1 MGNNQPSHDK
11 FQGEYF
17 DETSFKTLYGGV
29 LITWVTTN
37 VIVDFSGWDD
47 PDMNKR
53 LGLIIA
59 LSVAFIGYFLSDN
72 RNLRKLIVTPFNGF
86 LIYLIIMGGTT
97 FLPPP
102 VEIDSVDQ
110 RPDQSI
116 SEVRPAEYPERRS
129 SFISSWSVDK
139 RLINTTQRL
148 QVENQELEAENTQL
162 IQANR
167 TYEVRLDSA
176 RQMIQALP
184 IPLPQQEEIMPLLQ
198 FQMNGIIMDGQFQ

>member
-1 MGNNQPSHDK
+1 MGKNQPAHDK

-59 LSVAFIGYFLSDN
+59 LTVAFIGYYLSDN
-72 RNLRKLIVTPFNGF
+72 RNLKKLIITPFNGF
-86 LIYLIIMGGTT
+86 LIYLTIMGGTT

-102 VEIDSVDQ
+102 VEVDPAGQ
-110 RPDQSI
+110 RPDQTI
-116 SEVRPAEYPERRS
+116 SEVQPVTTPERRS
-129 SFISSWSVDK
+129 SFVSSWSVDK
-139 RLINTTQRL
+139 RLLATTQQL
-148 QVENQELEAENTQL
+148 QVENLELEAENTQL

-176 RQMIQALP
+176 RQMIQAMP
-184 IPLPQQEEIMPLLQ
+184 IPQPQQEEIMPLLQ
-198 FQMNGIIMDGQFQ
+198 FHMNGVFIESPSQ